1 MGCWW
6 SDLAHLR
13 DSSGGLGQLCGDS
26 LLPQGS
32 AEKCVRQVAHQMMH
46 LRNVW
51 GGGVLPESIYKRA
64 VGTVFNSVI
73 EELIGKVW
81 PLSQFFCF
89 FVLESTQATR
99 DFVLVSLRIPCDIRG
114 LVEVSE

>member
-1 MGCWW
+1 MNQFPPKKKTESLNRREEKGGFVIRP
-6 SDLAHLR
+6 DPHLR

-51 GGGVLPESIYKRA
+51 GGGVLPESIYKR
-64 VGTVFNSVI
+64 
-73 EELIGKVW
+73 EL
-81 PLSQFFCF
+81 S
-89 FVLESTQATR
+89 STP
-99 DFVLVSLRIPCDIRG
+99 SLK
-114 LVEVSE
+114 S

>member
-1 MGCWW
+1 MIRPGPY
-6 SDLAHLR
+6 LR

-81 PLSQFFCF
+81 PLSQFLSWLFC
-89 FVLESTQATR
+89 
-99 DFVLVSLRIPCDIRG
+99 PG
-114 LVEVSE
+114 LQQSHT

>member
-1 MGCWW
+1 
-6 SDLAHLR
+6 
-13 DSSGGLGQLCGDS
+13 
-26 LLPQGS
+26 
-32 AEKCVRQVAHQMMH
+32 MMH

-81 PLSQFFCF
+81 PLSLFLSQVGFF
-89 FVLESTQATR
+89 
-99 DFVLVSLRIPCDIRG
+99 
-114 LVEVSE
+114 